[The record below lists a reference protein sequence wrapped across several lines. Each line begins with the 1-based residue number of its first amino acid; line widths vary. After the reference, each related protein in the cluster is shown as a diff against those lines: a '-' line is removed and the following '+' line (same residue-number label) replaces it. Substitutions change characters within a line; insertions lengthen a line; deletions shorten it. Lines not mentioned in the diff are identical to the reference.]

1 MAQLVE
7 QLICNHQVGGSNPS
21 AGSNFLRKKSAAN
34 KSTIERDELLGWTT
48 SIWSF
53 TAESAQRVR
62 HPAPFPIQLPARV
75 IGLYTF
81 EDDAVLDLFIGSS
94 KTTIAAKRAN

>member
-21 AGSNFLRKKSAAN
+21 AGSNFLRKKSATN
-34 KSTIERDELLGWTT
+34 KSTIEKDELLGWTT

-53 TAESAQRVR
+53 PAESARRVR